1 MNILPQHRHI
11 NTKTLKDFAMKS
23 PDRKSLHYTSVSGQ
37 ARLAFVFEKSF
48 GPALHFSRGN
58 SELLYSPLPK
68 HKKQSLFVNSNGDFI
83 ICTPDQKS
91 KRGPCLP
98 SVLSFLDS
106 AYSGQFCIF
115 CFNFDYVRHPPHTQ
129 TQHVFLQPTPN
140 DGVLSSF
147 GAGGGEGGFSIFQL
161 CFYKFSI
168 CSLQA

>member
-37 ARLAFVFEKSF
+37 ARLPLVFEKSF

-68 HKKQSLFVNSNGDFI
+68 HKKQSLFVNSDGDFI

-91 KRGPCLP
+91 KRVPYLPCFVISGL
-98 SVLSFLDS
+98 SLLWVVLHL
-106 AYSGQFCIF
+106 
-115 CFNFDYVRHPPHTQ
+115 
-129 TQHVFLQPTPN
+129 L
-140 DGVLSSF
+140 
-147 GAGGGEGGFSIFQL
+147 FQL
-161 CFYKFSI
+161 
-168 CSLQA
+168 

>member
-1 MNILPQHRHI
+1 MIKLPTLGAICIGYSQLKPTASAHCDQIKGVLYVHPPPTQTHQH
-11 NTKTLKDFAMKS
+11 KTLKDFAMKS

-58 SELLYSPLPK
+58 LELLYSPLPK
-68 HKKQSLFVNSNGDFI
+68 HNKQSLFVNSNGDFI

-106 AYSGQFCIF
+106 AYSG
-115 CFNFDYVRHPPHTQ
+115 
-129 TQHVFLQPTPN
+129 
-140 DGVLSSF
+140 
-147 GAGGGEGGFSIFQL
+147 
-161 CFYKFSI
+161 
-168 CSLQA
+168 